1 MKSRR
6 ALIILPL
13 SILLLL
19 LIGIT
24 SFTAPKKEIV
34 GTWVSESNPIF
45 TLEFSQDGI
54 CKDYYANKY
63 HKMYTY
69 TVSQECDGN
78 DVNGSLFLK
87 IVDEEGVSSKCYEI
101 KEAEEEND
109 EMLILADTEKDEE
122 FVYMKVH

>member
-1 MKSRR
+1 MRSRR

-13 SILLLL
+13 SMLLLI

-45 TLEFSQDGI
+45 TLEFSQNGI

-69 TVSQECDGN
+69 TVSQGCDGN
-78 DVNGSLFLK
+78 DTKGSLFLK
-87 IVDEEGVSSKCYEI
+87 IVDEDGISSKCYEI
-101 KEAEEEND
+101 KDLEEENED
-109 EMLILADTEKDEE
+109 LLILADMEKDEE